1 MCDQILSFSRRPTLK
16 RSAFQSL
23 WCLTIFWWLQI
34 GNTNVSK
41 DVLIQDPEGKEE
53 ILKSVSNIIDLKMEL
68 SKGLLKLLS
77 DGLEI

>member
-1 MCDQILSFSRRPTLK
+1 MSNHI
-16 RSAFQSL
+16 
-23 WCLTIFWWLQI
+23 WWLQI

-77 DGLEI
+77 AGLEI